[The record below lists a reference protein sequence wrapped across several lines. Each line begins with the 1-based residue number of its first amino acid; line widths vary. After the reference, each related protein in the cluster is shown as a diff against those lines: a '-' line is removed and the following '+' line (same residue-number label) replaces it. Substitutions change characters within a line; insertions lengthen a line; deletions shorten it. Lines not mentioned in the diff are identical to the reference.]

1 MPTPESQR
9 SYHAKI
15 EARGDIKVIDDG
27 DVLVETI
34 WPWQTWIGKPG
45 EVEHSTKFFPPE
57 RLLVPR
63 YVAEGLVGGNAVK
76 ILEDRSTHI
85 EGPEKP
91 SRKRGRPKEDKALRP
106 SEDKGAG

>member
-1 MPTPESQR
+1 MPTPKSQR

-15 EARGDIKVIDDG
+15 ESRGDVKVIDDG

-34 WPWQTWIGKPG
+34 WPWQTWIGEPG
-45 EVEHSTKFFPPE
+45 SEVHSTKFFPPE

-63 YVAEGLVGGNAVK
+63 YVAEGLVGGGAVK

-85 EGPEKP
+85 EEPEK
-91 SRKRGRPKEDKALRP
+91 RKRGRPKEDKAKRP
-106 SEDKGAG
+106 SENKGAG